1 MPARSAHRSVVVML
15 LAVIATLAA
24 GCVTTLPVPTPV
36 SLATPS
42 GDPTPTPRP
51 TARTYVVRSGATL
64 SRIARRFDLTVGQL
78 LTANPQLT
86 DPNLLQVGQELIIPP
101 PGAPDTSPSSGG
113 IPDGRDDLVDPDE
126 EPVTGEGYAD
136 IDGVGIRVSRGDV
149 RIELGLVS
157 RAPAR
162 IDPGFESLVYTVV
175 IDVDD
180 DGQPD
185 YRIKYGNDGDDTGT
199 LTVSLEDRAN
209 GVIRS
214 GAEFP
219 GDIEVSQGSLVWT
232 VDNDALG
239 GGARY
244 RIAAKAER
252 SSWPGGRADPEVES
266 TVDLAPNQQWPRPN
280 PRWVELGAPLA
291 SPLG

>member
-1 MPARSAHRSVVVML
+1 MSARSAPRSV
-15 LAVIATLAA
+15 ATLLVGLAMTAA
-24 GCVTTLPVPTPV
+24 GCVTTQPVPTPV
-36 SLATPS
+36 PLASPS
-42 GDPTPTPRP
+42 SDPTSAPRP
-51 TARTYVVRSGATL
+51 TARSYVVRSGDTL

-86 DPNLLQVGQELIIPP
+86 DPNLLQVGQELVIPA

-113 IPDGRDDLVDPDE
+113 IPDSRDDLVDPDE

-136 IDGVGIRVSRGDV
+136 IDGLGIRVSRGDV

-175 IDVDD
+175 MDVDD

-185 YRIKYGNDGDDTGT
+185 YRIKYANDGDDTGA

-209 GVIRS
+209 GVILS
-214 GAEFP
+214 GADFP
-219 GDIEVSQGSLVWT
+219 GDLEVKQGSLVWT

-252 SSWPGGRADPEVES
+252 SFWPGGRADPEVEAS
-266 TVDLAPNQQWPRPN
+266 VDLAPNQQWPRPN
-280 PRWVELGAPLA
+280 PRWVELGAPVA
-291 SPLG
+291 SPGS